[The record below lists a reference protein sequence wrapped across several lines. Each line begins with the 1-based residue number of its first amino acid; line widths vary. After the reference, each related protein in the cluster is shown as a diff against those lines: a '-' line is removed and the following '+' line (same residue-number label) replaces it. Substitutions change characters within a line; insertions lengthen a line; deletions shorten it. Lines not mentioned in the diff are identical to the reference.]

1 MSKSIHLDK
10 LPTQPTDK
18 ITKAQAEKETVKL
31 IEKLSVIQNKLY
43 AQREY
48 AVLIVL
54 QGMDA
59 SGKDGAVKNVFS
71 GVNPAGCNVKSFKAP
86 TEEEKAHH
94 FLWRINLECPEKGM
108 FKIFNRSHYED
119 ILVPSV
125 EKYVNEK
132 GIKERMREIN
142 SFEKGLIRNKTIVM
156 KFYLHVSHNE
166 QLRRLEDRKTDE
178 HKRWKYQQED
188 VAAIAKHDEY
198 KNVYDKIF
206 KHCNEEAKWHI
217 IPADTKWYKNYKIL
231 KTIVETLEEY
241 KIDYPEVK
249 L

>member
-1 MSKSIHLDK
+1 M
-10 LPTQPTDK
+10 
-18 ITKAQAEKETVKL
+18 
-31 IEKLSVIQNKLY
+31 
-43 AQREY
+43 
-48 AVLIVL
+48 
-54 QGMDA
+54 
-59 SGKDGAVKNVFS
+59 
-71 GVNPAGCNVKSFKAP
+71 
-86 TEEEKAHH
+86 
-94 FLWRINLECPEKGM
+94 
-108 FKIFNRSHYED
+108 
-119 ILVPSV
+119 
-125 EKYVNEK
+125 
-132 GIKERMREIN
+132 
-142 SFEKGLIRNKTIVM
+142 IRNKTIVM